1 MKRIRTYSARPADLQ
16 PQWHVMDASN
26 ETLGRMATRIA
37 RTLQGK
43 DKPTYTAH
51 ELTGDYV
58 VVINAE
64 QVRVTGRKLTQ
75 KTYYR
80 HSGYVGNLKSF
91 LLRDMLDQ
99 HPDRVIKLA
108 VRGMLP
114 ANKRGRDML
123 RRLKVY
129 SGNTHPHQSQV
140 AQSPEAGTLVEQTSE
155 NS

>member
-1 MKRIRTYSARPADLQ
+1 MKRIRTYSAKPGDVEPA
-16 PQWHVMDASN
+16 WHVMDASN
-26 ETLGRMATRIA
+26 QTLGRMATRIA

-51 ELTGDYV
+51 QLTGDYV
-58 VVINAE
+58 VVINAGR
-64 QVRVTGRKLTQ
+64 VRVTGRKTTQ

-91 LLRDMLDQ
+91 LLKDMLEQ
-99 HPDRVIKLA
+99 HPDRVIRLA

-114 ANKRGRDML
+114 DNKRGRDML

-129 SGNTHPHQSQV
+129 AGSTHPHQSQV
-140 AQSPEAGTLVEQTSE
+140 GQSQTGQPETGEASE
-155 NS
+155 AH